1 MSDRT
6 VNPEI
11 KEFMLVVR
19 RALLMIVAYI
29 DNRYRV
35 VDESVTIRSSK

>member
-11 KEFMLVVR
+11 RDFMLVVR
-19 RALLMIVAYI
+19 RALLMIVAFI
-29 DNRYRV
+29 DARYRI
-35 VDESVTIRSSK
+35 VDERGSMTGK